1 MKAKIA
7 LTLGALSLI
16 AVAVPAVYADSYTTT
31 TTSTEQAAPITE
43 YRTISAPSEYR
54 STTIERSAP
63 AVTEVRTT
71 TVESAPVV
79 VSPVYIEPSH
89 NTTTIIKERK
99 HHHLIKVPFV
109 TVD

>member
-16 AVAVPAVYADSYTTT
+16 AVAVPAVYADSYSTTT
-31 TTSTEQAAPITE
+31 MSTEQVAPITE

-63 AVTEVRTT
+63 ISEVRTT

-79 VSPVYIEPSH
+79 VSPVYIEPSR

>member
-1 MKAKIA
+1 MKANIA
-7 LTLGALSLI
+7 LTIGALSLI
-16 AVAVPAVYADSYTTT
+16 AVAAPAANADSYSTTT
-31 TTSTEQAAPITE
+31 TTTQQAAPITE

-63 AVTEVRTT
+63 ISEFRTT
-71 TVESAPVV
+71 TVESAPVI
-79 VSPVYIEPSH
+79 VSPVYIEPSR

-99 HHHLIKVPFV
+99 HHHLVKVPFV